1 MSRRDQI
8 TMTTGEIE
16 AFLREQRVV
25 IVASNG
31 ADGWPHLM
39 PLWFVVRGDE
49 LWAWT
54 YGASQK
60 VKNLERDARA
70 TLQIETGEEYQE
82 LRGLMIKTRAVV
94 HRDYETVAEL
104 GVEILTRYGG
114 YDPARQ
120 YDFAELL
127 DLNAVV
133 VSREIH
139 RTRKKRRSGPT
150 AENILRRVAET
161 NKPAAE

>member
-70 TLQIETGEEYQE
+70 TRCACSLAS
-82 LRGLMIKTRAVV
+82 RA
-94 HRDYETVAEL
+94 
-104 GVEILTRYGG
+104 
-114 YDPARQ
+114 
-120 YDFAELL
+120 
-127 DLNAVV
+127 
-133 VSREIH
+133 
-139 RTRKKRRSGPT
+139 KRRVST
-150 AENILRRVAET
+150 SRIIA
-161 NKPAAE
+161 